1 MAALGLCYWAWA
13 LSHCGV
19 GATLQ
24 LQCAGLVALR
34 QVGSSWTRDRTY
46 VLSIG
51 RQILKHGSPSSNLYV
66 LCFWNLKW
74 SRVTDSRSFYF
85 FLIEFAIC
93 CSKPCSG
100 SSAWRED
107 SRFVCST
114 RRQNNTHCS
123 TDARSG
129 EAVRAELP
137 MVSLSRK
144 RSLSLGNCSSDFTAF
159 SFMCIFACAF
169 VTTLC
174 FSWDSSAQ
182 EKFASW
188 RYLSCLFQ
196 IP

>member
-1 MAALGLCYWAWA
+1 MPDAYLKN
-13 LSHCGV
+13 
-19 GATLQ
+19 
-24 LQCAGLVALR
+24 
-34 QVGSSWTRDRTY
+34 RD
-46 VLSIG
+46 VIWNS
-51 RQILKHGSPSSNLYV
+51 QSNLFWQSHTSADLNPKVPGLILYF

-74 SRVTDSRSFYF
+74 SRVTDSWSFYF

-129 EAVRAELP
+129 EAVRVQNCP
-137 MVSLSRK
+137 WCTVSLSWK

-159 SFMCIFACAF
+159 SFMCIFACGF

-174 FSWDSSAQ
+174 FNWDSSAQ

-188 RYLSCLFQ
+188 CYLSCLFQ

>member
-1 MAALGLCYWAWA
+1 MSFISLWCGGYSLAAVCQFSCSAASGIF
-13 LSHCGV
+13 
-19 GATLQ
+19 
-24 LQCAGLVALR
+24 
-34 QVGSSWTRDRTY
+34 WTRDRTY
-46 VLSIG
+46 VLSVG
-51 RQILKHGSPSSNLYV
+51 RQILKHRSPSSNLYF

-74 SRVTDSRSFYF
+74 SRVTDSWSFYF

-129 EAVRAELP
+129 EAVRVQNCP
-137 MVSLSRK
+137 WCTVSLSWK

-159 SFMCIFACAF
+159 SFMCIFACGF
-169 VTTLC
+169 VTHSVLQLRF
-174 FSWDSSAQ
+174 FSSR
-182 EKFASW
+182 KVCKLMLPF
-188 RYLSCLFQ
+188 LFVSNS
-196 IP
+196 IKPDGS